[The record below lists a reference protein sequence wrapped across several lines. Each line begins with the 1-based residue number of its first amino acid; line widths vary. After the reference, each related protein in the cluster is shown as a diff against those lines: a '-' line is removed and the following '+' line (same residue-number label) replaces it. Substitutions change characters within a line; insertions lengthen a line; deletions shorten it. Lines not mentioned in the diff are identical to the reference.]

1 MERRGTHSGLVAEG
15 FRDGG
20 SGPSSRF
27 KGRGRWDP
35 ACFRFRGFTGT
46 GSGESISELSEC
58 KRAVVTIVTGKGRR
72 DKLQHLVKIYAFFLF
87 FF

>member
-1 MERRGTHSGLVAEG
+1 MEVVVPPPGLREG
-15 FRDGG
+15 GDGIQHVLDLEG
-20 SGPSSRF
+20 SL
-27 KGRGRWDP
+27 
-35 ACFRFRGFTGT
+35 AA